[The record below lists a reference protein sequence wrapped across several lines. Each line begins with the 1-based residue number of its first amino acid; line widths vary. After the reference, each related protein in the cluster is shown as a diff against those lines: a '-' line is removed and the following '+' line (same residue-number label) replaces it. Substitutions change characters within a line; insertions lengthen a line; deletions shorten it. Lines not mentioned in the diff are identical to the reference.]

1 LSQSLSIDYAGDDVF
16 WCVIEAPYGNDGMTG
31 YSSTLNG
38 QLKINWVKVEFEQ
51 TDLK

>member
-1 LSQSLSIDYAGDDVF
+1 MSG
-16 WCVIEAPYGNDGMTG
+16 EA
-31 YSSTLNG
+31 STLNG